1 LASTGDEGREPGAGQ
16 RNASGGGCTQPP
28 FRDYQHDPS
37 ARYRSVGPDGH
48 HRRHLG
54 QRWRNQAAKQL
65 CQEDLA
71 GNPYAAQIAPYCA
84 RDVARDAIKRT
95 HSANLVAYDK
105 AQGRDAYFEKV
116 ATR

>member
-1 LASTGDEGREPGAGQ
+1 MIRLLVIALSALMATTAATSASAGEIKVKVAGRDTATVHAEI
-16 RNASGGGCTQPP
+16 
-28 FRDYQHDPS
+28 
-37 ARYRSVGPDGH
+37 V
-48 HRRHLG
+48 
-54 QRWRNQAAKQL
+54 QAAKQL